1 MDQIAKYWLILR
13 SKTAEKSKL
22 KHFYRKN
29 MLISMENL
37 TFRGLI
43 DQLPFELTSG

>member
-37 TFRGLI
+37 TFRGLS
-43 DQLPFELTSG
+43 QLPFELTSG